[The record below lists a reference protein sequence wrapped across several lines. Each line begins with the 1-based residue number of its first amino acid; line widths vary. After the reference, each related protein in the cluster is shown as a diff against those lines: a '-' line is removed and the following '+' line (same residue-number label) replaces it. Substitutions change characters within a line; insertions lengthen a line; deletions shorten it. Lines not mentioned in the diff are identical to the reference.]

1 MKERGEIGHNLDM
14 FSYSMRETADK
25 KAVYGPAGPFRFL
38 CGFFAV
44 LLAYALV
51 TVIMEAGFD
60 WTLIFPIAVILFLA
74 FSAIYRDEWIFD
86 NVRQE
91 ATNVFGVGPFAKKRV
106 VAYDDIARLEVT
118 HFLKGI
124 PDGSEVATKASWRH
138 PSMIV
143 LSVVLD
149 DEEETRMDIEIT
161 KEKSNGTKLAR
172 EASRLAAYTDLD
184 LRMDRENYNT
194 RKL

>member
-1 MKERGEIGHNLDM
+1 MGHNFDM
-14 FSYSMRETADK
+14 FTYSMRETADK

-44 LLAYALV
+44 LLTYAFV
-51 TVIMEAGFD
+51 TVVMEEGFE
-60 WTLIFPIAVILFLA
+60 LMLLLPVVFILFLYFA
-74 FSAIYRDEWIFD
+74 ALYRDEWCFD
-86 NVRQE
+86 NVKQE
-91 ATNVFGVGPFAKKRV
+91 AIFTFGLGPFAKKKV
-106 VAYDDIARLEVT
+106 ISYSDIRRLEIT

-124 PDGSEVATKASWRH
+124 PDGSAVATKAGWRH

-149 DEEETRMDIEIT
+149 DEEETRMDMEIT
-161 KEKSNGTKLAR
+161 KEKSNGMKLQR